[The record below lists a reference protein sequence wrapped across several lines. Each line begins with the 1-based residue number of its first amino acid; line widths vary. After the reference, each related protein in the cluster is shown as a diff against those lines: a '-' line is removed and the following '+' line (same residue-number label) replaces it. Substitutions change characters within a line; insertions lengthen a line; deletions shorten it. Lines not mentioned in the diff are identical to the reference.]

1 MMHKIGFRLCRV
13 KGGRAKLD
21 SRKPMSSRN
30 RHLDFYSADV
40 PKPKFRLH
48 LTNRSTKVLVMK
60 ADMSTRQKLLT
71 TAIDLIWENSYGS
84 ISVDEICTKAG
95 INKGSFYYA
104 FKSKSDL
111 AVAAFDLHW
120 ESKLAAMD
128 EVFSSQIAPLVR
140 IEGYINLVIRVQL
153 EKFQRSGKILG
164 CPFCSVGSE
173 LSTQDE
179 KIRIKAKDMSDRT
192 IRYLS
197 AAVRDAIVEHS
208 VESQDPK
215 QIAEEI
221 FYYITGLLTQA
232 KIANDPAIL
241 DRLAPGV
248 FRLLNLEIEPA
259 LI

>member
-1 MMHKIGFRLCRV
+1 M
-13 KGGRAKLD
+13 
-21 SRKPMSSRN
+21 KPESESKR
-30 RHLDFYSADV
+30 
-40 PKPKFRLH
+40 
-48 LTNRSTKVLVMK
+48 
-60 ADMSTRQKLLT
+60 KLLE
-71 TAIDLIWENSYGS
+71 AAMEMIWESSYGS
-84 ISVDEICTKAG
+84 VSVDEICTKTG
-95 INKGSFYYA
+95 VNKGSFYYA

-179 KIRIKAKDMSDRT
+179 KLRIKVKERSDLT

-215 QIAEEI
+215 QI
-221 FYYITGLLTQA
+221 
-232 KIANDPAIL
+232 
-241 DRLAPGV
+241 
-248 FRLLNLEIEPA
+248 
-259 LI
+259 